1 MRGNPAPSTEEMRTM
16 PRLRPSITLLTVLA
30 VLFGLTAGPLLSDSR
45 AQETV
50 DLRVWDQFTDPEEGA
65 VADAIYAAFME
76 ANPGITIT
84 REAFETDQM
93 RDTVNTAIASGT
105 GPDVIFYDA
114 GPGYAGVL
122 VDAELLTPLTD
133 YAAEY
138 GWTER
143 VYSAALEGTTIGGVL
158 YGMPLQTDLIGMYYN
173 KTLLDQEGLA
183 VPTTLDELIAFCG
196 AAKEKG
202 YIPIAFANNPGWEGF
217 HQYSM
222 TISQLMGPEAL
233 RNKLLNN
240 EGSWNT
246 PEGVR
251 AIEAFFVDLN
261 EAGCFP
267 DDVNAIPY
275 EDGNSLFFT
284 GQALLHTTGSWLVG
298 DIEEAMGDYELGF
311 VPFPIIEE
319 GKEPTWVS
327 GVGSAYFITS
337 KTAHP
342 DEAAKLIDYL
352 FSQDAVAKWTAEARY
367 FVPVDVDLTGLEI
380 GPVNRTVIDILQNAQ
395 AEGAQFG
402 YNVDV
407 LAPPSFNEMMQNGFQ
422 AVLAGDKTAE
432 QQAADLDA
440 AWNEGMPSS

>member
-1 MRGNPAPSTEEMRTM
+1 MRHTRSWIPAFAA
-16 PRLRPSITLLTVLA
+16 LALLLGVA
-30 VLFGLTAGPLLSDSR
+30 FGPLMGGTA
-45 AQETV
+45 AQESIE
-50 DLRVWDQFTDPEEGA
+50 LRVWDQFTDPEEGA
-65 VADAIYAAFME
+65 IADAIYAAFSE
-76 ANPGITIT
+76 ANPNITLT

-122 VDAELLTPLTD
+122 VEAELLLPLTD

-138 GWTER
+138 GWDER
-143 VYSAALEGTTIGGVL
+143 VYPAAQEGTTIGGVF
-158 YGMPLQTDLIGMYYN
+158 YGMPPQTDLIGMYYN
-173 KTLLDQEGLA
+173 QTLLDQEGLA
-183 VPTTLDELIAFCG
+183 VPATLDELIAFCG
-196 AAKEKG
+196 EAAEKG
-202 YIPIAFANNPGWEGF
+202 CIPIAFANNPGWQGF

-222 TISQLMGPEAL
+222 TISQMMGPDAL
-233 RNKLLNN
+233 RAKLLDN

-246 PEGVR
+246 PEGVT
-251 AIEAFFVDLN
+251 AIQSFFVDLN

-267 DDVNAIPY
+267 EDLNAIPY

-298 DIEEAMGDYELGF
+298 DIEEAMGDYEVGF
-311 VPFPIIEE
+311 VPFPVIAE
-319 GKEPTWVS
+319 GNEPTWVS

-337 KTAHP
+337 KTAYP
-342 DEAAKLIDYL
+342 DEAALLIDHL
-352 FSQDAVAKWTAEARY
+352 FSEPSVQQWVSGARY
-367 FVPVDVDLTGLEI
+367 FVPVDVDLSEFEI
-380 GPVNRTVIDILQNAQ
+380 GPVNQTVIDILQNAQ
-395 AEGAQFG
+395 AEGAAFG

-407 LAPPSFNEMMQNGFQ
+407 LAPPSFNEMMQSGFQ

>member
-1 MRGNPAPSTEEMRTM
+1 MRRFRHVIVS
-16 PRLRPSITLLTVLA
+16 LTALA
-30 VLFGLTAGPLLSDSR
+30 MLFGLTAGPLLIGAE
-45 AQETV
+45 AQDQVE
-50 DLRVWDQFTDPEEGA
+50 LRVWDQFTDPEESA
-65 VADAIYAAFME
+65 VADGIYAAFTE
-76 ANPGITIT
+76 ANPNITIT

-122 VDAELLTPLTD
+122 VDAGLLLPLTD

-138 GWTER
+138 GWTDS
-143 VYSAALEGTTIGGVL
+143 VFPSAQEGTTIDGQL

-202 YIPIAFANNPGWEGF
+202 YIPIAFANNPGWQAF

-222 TISQLMGPEAL
+222 TISQMMGPDAL
-233 RNKLLNN
+233 RAKLLDN

-246 PEGVR
+246 PEGVT
-251 AIEAFFVDLN
+251 AVKSFFVDLPA
-261 EAGCFP
+261 AGCFP

-284 GQALLHTTGSWLVG
+284 GQALLHTTGSWIAG

-311 VPFPIIEE
+311 VPFPVIEE
-319 GKEPTWVS
+319 GNEPTWVS
-327 GVGSAYFITS
+327 GVGSAYFISS
-337 KTAHP
+337 KTEYA
-342 DEAAKLIDYL
+342 DEAASLIDFL
-352 FSQDAVAKWTAEARY
+352 FSQPAVEKWVQDARY
-367 FVPVDVDLTGLEI
+367 FVPVKFDPSGLTL
-380 GPVNRTVIDILQNAQ
+380 GPVNQTIIDILQNAET
-395 AEGAQFG
+395 EGTAFG

-407 LAPPSFNEMMQNGFQ
+407 LAPPPFNEMMQSGFQ
-422 AVLAGDKTAE
+422 AVIAGDKTAE

-440 AWNEGMPSS
+440 AWNEGMPES